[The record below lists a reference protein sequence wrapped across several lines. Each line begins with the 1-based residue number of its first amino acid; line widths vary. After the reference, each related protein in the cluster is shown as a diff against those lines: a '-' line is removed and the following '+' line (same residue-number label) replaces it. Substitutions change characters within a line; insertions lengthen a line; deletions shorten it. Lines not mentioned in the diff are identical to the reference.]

1 MSRLSDPIVCSAGD
15 RSSPSIALVRQVAL
29 GVGRVRKLVKATKMQ
44 DPSNEEVLA
53 TVNASL
59 PRRVV
64 ALGLLC
70 VLAVLVIYVA
80 IATPPA
86 LGWQIF
92 LIAVGTSSLM
102 VANAVRKATASE
114 LELTREELRDT
125 SGIILVRLEDVA
137 SIDRGAFAFKPSNG
151 FLLRLKKPHSR
162 GWRPGLWWRSS
173 RRIGVGGMTPGG
185 QTKFMS
191 DIIAVML
198 KEREDD

>member
-1 MSRLSDPIVCSAGD
+1 
-15 RSSPSIALVRQVAL
+15 
-29 GVGRVRKLVKATKMQ
+29 MQ
-44 DPSNEEVLA
+44 DHKDDEVLA
-53 TVNASL
+53 VVEASL

-64 ALGLLC
+64 ALGMLC
-70 VLAVLVIYVA
+70 VLAILVIYVA

-92 LIAVGTSSLM
+92 LIAVGISSLM
-102 VANAVRKATASE
+102 VANSVRKATESR

-125 SGIILVRLEDVA
+125 SGVVLVRLEDVA

-151 FLLRLKKPHSR
+151 FVLRLKTSHSR
-162 GWRPGLWWRSS
+162 GWRPGLWWRGGK
-173 RRIGVGGMTPGG
+173 RIGVGGMTPGG

-198 KEREDD
+198 VEREED

>member
-1 MSRLSDPIVCSAGD
+1 
-15 RSSPSIALVRQVAL
+15 
-29 GVGRVRKLVKATKMQ
+29 MQ
-44 DPSNEEVLA
+44 DLPNDEILA

-59 PRRVV
+59 PRRVIT
-64 ALGLLC
+64 LGLLC
-70 VLAVLVIYVA
+70 VLALLVIYVA

-92 LIAVGTSSLM
+92 LIAVGISSLM
-102 VANAVRKATASE
+102 VANAVRKATKFE

-125 SGIILVRLEDVA
+125 SGVVLVRLEDVA

-151 FLLRLKKPHSR
+151 FLLRLTKPHTR
-162 GWRPGLWWRSS
+162 GWRPGLWWRGGK
-173 RRIGVGGMTPGG
+173 RIGVGGMTPGG

-198 KEREDD
+198 KEREES